1 MSVTIGTSISRVRN
15 LVKGVKEDAFL
26 TDRLVYSLIIKY
38 GKMLV
43 RREDE
48 KNKLMRM
55 QSLFRKLPC
64 VELIEV
70 DKIEACCGGIKSNCT
85 IKRSKNKIPQMLEGA
100 YGPIIRSIA
109 SIDGSIE
116 LYSTLPT
123 IYTSLINSTNY
134 KYNTNKYYWFIDEY
148 LYFPDIDWE
157 SISIEALF
165 EDSIERFI
173 CDGDVCAPRQ
183 DDTIN
188 IPEYLF
194 AELEQMVVKDLLTV
208 IQIPAE
214 NDDDNQNPL
223 RT

>member
-1 MSVTIGTSISRVRN
+1 MATTIGDSISRVRN

-38 GKMLV
+38 GKMFI
-43 RREDE
+43 RREDD

-55 QSLFRKLPC
+55 QSLFKTLPC
-64 VELIEV
+64 VELTEV

-85 IKRSKNKIPQMLEGA
+85 IKRTKEKISTMLEGG
-100 YGPIIRSIA
+100 YGPLIRSIT

-116 LYSTLPT
+116 IYSTLPS
-123 IYTSLINSTNY
+123 IYTSIINSTNY
-134 KYNTNKYYWFIDEY
+134 KYNTAKYYWYIDGY
-148 LYFPDIDWE
+148 LYFPDIAWE
-157 SISIEALF
+157 AVSVQALF
-165 EDSIERFI
+165 DESVERFL
-173 CDGDVCAPRQ
+173 CDGDVCKPRQ
-183 DDTIN
+183 AELIN

-194 AELEQMVVKDLLTV
+194 AEIEQMAVKDLLTV

-214 NDDDNQNPL
+214 NDDNNQNPL